1 MANTIV
7 WADIPVTD
15 MDRARAF
22 YGALLQTEIP
32 LMEGADGS
40 VALLPGDMGSVS
52 ADLALTEERKPST
65 DGATVYLGSGG
76 DIEGMAA
83 RAVAAGGQILMP
95 PTDMG
100 KMVGTIAF
108 ILDSEGNRIG
118 LHHPPAM

>member
-40 VALLPGDMGSVS
+40 VALLPGDMG
-52 ADLALTEERKPST
+52 
-65 DGATVYLGSGG
+65 
-76 DIEGMAA
+76 
-83 RAVAAGGQILMP
+83 
-95 PTDMG
+95 

>member
-22 YGALLQTEIP
+22 YSALLQTDIP
-32 LMEGADGS
+32 LMEGADGA
-40 VALLPGDMGSVS
+40 VALLPGEAGEVS
-52 ADLALTEERKPST
+52 GDLALGDRFRPST
-65 DGATVYLGSGG
+65 DGATVYFGSRG
-76 DIEGMAA
+76 DVDGMVA
-83 RAVAAGGQILMP
+83 RAQAAGGEVIMP

-100 KMVGTIAF
+100 PTVGTIAF

-118 LHHPPAM
+118 LHKPPQA